1 MTFFYCRETRGSYDP
16 HFFLKIFSPAL
27 SYPRDYVTES
37 FFQLVVVLL
46 MWDVEENA
54 YRQTKSKEEY
64 HDKLKE
70 GFSYIISRIGKSR
83 AQDLKEEMGI
93 V

>member
-1 MTFFYCRETRGSYDP
+1 MTVVKNTPFRKE
-16 HFFLKIFSPAL
+16 
-27 SYPRDYVTES
+27 YVTGMKDL
-37 FFQLVVVLL
+37 FDL